1 MERCRGPYDQ
11 RPVHKPEKRGKTI
24 AIVLIIRTGTGAG
37 RRIEV
42 EGPMTIGREAADIT
56 IEDPEISRRHAEVR
70 PAGGGLEVEDLG
82 STNGTFINED
92 RIGSATALAG
102 GDTLRVGQAELQ
114 LESAPVAG
122 GTVVAGAPAG
132 GTAISQSPS
141 PQEPSAPSGAAT
153 QAWQPAPEAETPTAA
168 QPAAGYTPPPA
179 SSQPPSEYTPPP
191 APLRPE
197 GGGYSPPQG
206 GYTPP
211 PAQGAAY
218 TPPPAQQ
225 GYSPPQAQQP
235 YQSGAPSYQSG
246 PPSYGGAPASK
257 SGGSKT
263 PLIIGLVV
271 ALLAITAIV
280 LFVFPGVLKT
290 SDEDTVREA
299 VESFGQVIDD
309 PEAFCD
315 LFTQR
320 FLEEQAGTTGDAA
333 RDACIE
339 DVETTGEEPVE
350 IQITSVDVQGDN
362 ATVEAEA
369 EGETGT
375 FQLENQDGEW
385 LIDSVE

>member
-1 MERCRGPYDQ
+1 MAAAPTI
-11 RPVHKPEKRGKTI
+11 RPAGKPKKRGETI

-82 STNGTFINED
+82 STNGTFVNED
-92 RIGSATALAG
+92 RIGAATALAA
-102 GDTLRVGQAELQ
+102 GDTLRVGQAELE

-122 GTVVAGAPAG
+122 GTVIAGAPVG
-132 GTAISQSPS
+132 GTAISQAPP
-141 PQEPSAPSGAAT
+141 PQEPSAPAEPAEAET
-153 QAWQPAPEAETPTAA
+153 QAWQPAPAAETPTVA

-179 SSQPPSEYTPPP
+179 TSPPQP
-191 APLRPE
+191 AD
-197 GGGYSPPQG
+197 GGYSPPQG

-225 GYSPPQAQQP
+225 GYSPPQAPPP

-257 SGGSKT
+257 SGGSKA

-280 LFVFPGVLKT
+280 LFVFPGVLKS
-290 SDEDTVREA
+290 SDEDAVRE
-299 VESFGQVIDD
+299 VVVSFGQVIDE
-309 PEAFCD
+309 PEAFCA

-320 FLEEQAGTTGDAA
+320 FIDEANAAVGDGA
-333 RDACIE
+333 
-339 DVETTGEEPVE
+339 TGEAAVQACVDSTAANPQEPTEVT
-350 IQITSVDVQGDN
+350 INSVDIQGDN

-369 EGETGT
+369 EGESAT
-375 FQLENQDGEW
+375 FQLEKQDGEW